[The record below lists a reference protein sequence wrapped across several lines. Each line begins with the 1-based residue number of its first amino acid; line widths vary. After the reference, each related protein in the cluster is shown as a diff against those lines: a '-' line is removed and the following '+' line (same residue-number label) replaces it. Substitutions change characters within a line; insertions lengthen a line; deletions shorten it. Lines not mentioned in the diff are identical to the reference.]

1 MSATK
6 STLDP
11 LLKDHYTH
19 KKIMNL
25 AVQRTKLYG
34 RLAKQN
40 ATSAGGRK
48 FVQPVMYA
56 LPGGGSSTFAT
67 AQSNTSWNETKSAKF
82 EIAHAKHYRIVQIEN
97 EVIELTETGDED
109 AFLRALKECDFGMT
123 AEMQWIDHRLFR
135 GRGGAL
141 GVSSTISGTGIT
153 FADPADVVPIR
164 VGSKLALAST
174 DGTSGSLRASGATVV
189 VTAVNRVTG
198 LVTCSTTVS
207 TTISGA
213 TSGDYVFFDGDFGLG
228 LTGFADYV
236 VDTDSAA
243 ASTLHGLDRT
253 PDISALAGL
262 RVDGTTGASIA
273 DVLTDMVTEYINAG
287 GPNESLDLFYNPRT
301 AGQLTKQLDGKWMV
315 EKAGTYNGADVAS
328 IGYQNFRVNM
338 AGVSV
343 NLVPTNSCPTKRMY
357 LIDNDT
363 WAFFSAGMAPNFLI
377 KKQGYS
383 LVTPAYN
390 ADAWECR
397 IGWYGNLACSAPG
410 YNVVA
415 RLP

>member
-1 MSATK
+1 MSVTK
-6 STLDP
+6 TTIDP
-11 LLKDHYTH
+11 LLKDHFTP

-40 ATSAGGRK
+40 AVSAGGRK

-67 AQSNTSWNETKSAKF
+67 AQGNMSWNESKSAKF
-82 EIAHAKHYRIVQIEN
+82 EVPHAKHYRLAQIQN
-97 EVIELTETGDED
+97 EVIELTETGSED
-109 AFLRALKECDFGMT
+109 AFLRAMKECEMSMT

-141 GVSSTISGTGIT
+141 GQCTAIATTNIT

-164 VGSKLALAST
+164 VGSVLKCAST
-174 DGTSGSLRASGATVV
+174 DGTSGSLRSGSVTVA
-189 VTAVNRVTG
+189 AVNRVTG
-198 LVTCSTTVS
+198 VVTCTANVTAGIAAAV
-207 TTISGA
+207 A
-213 TSGDYVFFDGDFGLG
+213 NDYFFFDGDFGLG
-228 LTGFADYV
+228 LTGFADYI

-273 DVLTDMVTEYINAG
+273 DVLTDMATEYINAG
-287 GPNESLDLFYNPRT
+287 GPSEELDCYFNPRT
-301 AGQLTKQLDGKWMV
+301 AGQLTKQLDGKMIID
-315 EKAGTYNGADVAS
+315 KPAGTYQGAQVAS
-328 IGYQNFRVNM
+328 IGYKNFVVNV
-338 AGVSV
+338 AGLSI
-343 NLVPTNSCPTKRMY
+343 NLIPSNSCQTKRMW
-357 LIDNDT
+357 LIDADT
-363 WAFFSAGMAPNFLI
+363 FAFFSAGMAPNFLI
-377 KKQGYS
+377 KKEGYPII
-383 LVTPAYN
+383 TPSYN
-390 ADAWECR
+390 DDSWECR